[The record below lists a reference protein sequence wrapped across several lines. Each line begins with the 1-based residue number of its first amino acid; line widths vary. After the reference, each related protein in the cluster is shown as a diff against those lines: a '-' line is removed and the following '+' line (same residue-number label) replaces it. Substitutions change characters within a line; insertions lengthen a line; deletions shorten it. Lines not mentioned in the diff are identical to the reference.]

1 MVGGIPNPLKNDG
14 VSSSVGMTIPFPTEW
29 KVIIHSMV
37 PVTTN
42 QIKMVMFHFAKC
54 KRFAEAGIIG
64 WVDFWN
70 IFTSLN
76 FLDFSVDVLQ
86 PTLKSTSLHCG
97 GTHLVQGHGKQ
108 TWHVFDLWHTV
119 NYHAKEDGLIVNS
132 YWNRIFGGYPLVN

>member
-1 MVGGIPNPLKNDG
+1 
-14 VSSSVGMTIPFPTEW
+14 MTIPFPTEW

-86 PTLKSTSLHCG
+86 PTLKSTSIHCG
-97 GTHLVQGHGKQ
+97 GTTLFKGM
-108 TWHVFDLWHTV
+108 
-119 NYHAKEDGLIVNS
+119 E
-132 YWNRIFGGYPLVN
+132 NRLGMFLTCDIL